1 MSSWTESIPA
11 DELAARSREV
21 RPGRVVQTVIAA
33 IGVAIGWTVGRFFR
47 SIGWAAGRTW
57 LIGAYFAETV
67 VYGFREGAGLPQP
80 ALKEPE
86 PGAKDRVARGGGLA

>member
-1 MSSWTESIPA
+1 MSALTEPVPV

-33 IGVAIGWTVGRFFR
+33 IGVAIGWVTGRFFR
-47 SIGWAAGRTW
+47 SIGWLAGRAW
-57 LIGAYFAETV
+57 LIAAFFAETV

-80 ALKEPE
+80 AAKEP
-86 PGAKDRVARGGGLA
+86 PVNA